1 MTVGDFKSRFSQ
13 VITSVMEGE
22 EVEILYGRAKKPV
35 AKVSNL
41 SKNNQKRQIGTYD
54 NIATFSEVGDSKISV
69 EDLLLNSEF
78 ILLNSELIYLL
89 LTIFLYY
96 SYLDLLK
103 RNLKVGLKL
112 FQFVCQSHQEKL
124 CRFR

>member
-1 MTVGDFKSRFSQ
+1 M
-13 VITSVMEGE
+13 
-22 EVEILYGRAKKPV
+22 EILYGRAKKPV

-89 LTIFLYY
+89 LTIFLLC
-96 SYLDLLK
+96 SFLGLLK
-103 RNLKVGLKL
+103 RNLKVGLK
-112 FQFVCQSHQEKL
+112 
-124 CRFR
+124 